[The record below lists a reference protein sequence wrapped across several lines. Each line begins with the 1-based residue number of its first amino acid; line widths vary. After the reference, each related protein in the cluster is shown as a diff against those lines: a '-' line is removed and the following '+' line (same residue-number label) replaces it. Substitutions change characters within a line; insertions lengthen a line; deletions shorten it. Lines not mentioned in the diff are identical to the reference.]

1 MQRTWTRRVM
11 LAALCAGAVLGWTTR
26 FAGAQTADELS
37 EEVRQYVSVD
47 DSVVAITGVRL
58 IDGTGAEPRD
68 DVTILLRGETIAA
81 VGPTASVD
89 VPEHATVLER
99 DGYTVIPG
107 IVGLHN
113 HLFYAAAA
121 GRVLLP
127 YSAPRIYL
135 GSGVTTIR
143 TAGSYAPYQ
152 QLNLKRDIRI
162 GERPGPRIVP
172 TGPYLTGSGANSYQY
187 DVAGPDDARRVVSY
201 WAQEGVS
208 WFKVYTSIQRDELKA
223 IVDEAH
229 DQDIKVMGHL
239 CSVSFEAAVARNI
252 DNLEHGL
259 FTNSGVVDDRQP
271 NECPSGMRRQVVKA
285 DVQGSRVQET
295 IRTMVEND
303 VALTSTLAVLEAL
316 VPGRPPLQQRVLDA
330 MTPRTRAAHKEMRQ
344 EVQEREE
351 ESIMGSLFQKELAFE
366 KAFVEAGGLMGAG
379 ADPTGNGGALP
390 GFADQRNYELLL
402 EAGFSPVQAIQIM
415 TGNGAKI
422 VDAYD
427 DYGTVEP
434 GKSADLVLIDGD
446 PIDRPREIRNVET
459 VFKRG
464 IGYDSSELIADVEG
478 MVGAK

>member
-1 MQRTWTRRVM
+1 MYTPRTRRSILSV
-11 LAALCAGAVLGWTTR
+11 LCVFAVLGWTGLS
-26 FAGAQTADELS
+26 AAAQSVEELS
-37 EEVRQYVSVD
+37 EEVRKYVSVD
-47 DSVVAITGVRL
+47 DSVVAITGVQL
-58 IDGTGAEPRD
+58 VDGTGAEAKED
-68 DVTILLRGETIAA
+68 MTIVLQGETIAA
-81 VGPTASVD
+81 VGKAGDVD
-89 VPEHATVLER
+89 VPDHATVLER

-152 QLNLKRDIRI
+152 QLNLKHDIEV
-162 GERPGPRIVP
+162 GERPGPRIVA

-208 WFKVYTSIQRDELKA
+208 WFKVYTSIQLEELEA
-223 IVDEAH
+223 IVEEAH
-229 DQDIKVMGHL
+229 SEDIKVMGHL
-239 CSVSFEAAVARNI
+239 CSVSFEEAVARGI

-259 FTNSGVVDDRQP
+259 FTNSGVVEDREP
-271 NECPSGMRRQVVKA
+271 NECPSGLRRKVVEA
-285 DVQGSRVQET
+285 DIQGPRVQET

-330 MTPRTRAAHKEMRQ
+330 MTPRTREAHRKMRQ

-351 ESIMGSLFQKELAFE
+351 ESIMGPLFQKELEFE

-402 EAGFSPVQAIQIM
+402 EAGFSPVRAIKIM

-422 VDAYD
+422 VDAD
-427 DYGTVEP
+427 DKYGTVEP
-434 GKSADLVLIDGD
+434 GKSADLVLIDGN
-446 PIDRPREIRNVET
+446 PLETPEEIRNVET

-464 IGYDSSELIADVEG
+464 IGYDSSKLIADVEG